1 LRRGHTAKGATR
13 YIFHGD
19 WGRLPRKHLAR
30 ALQNGGAML
39 TPRSLAAVAGTV
51 VALLFAV
58 RARADVH
65 DHDELREDVLSCEEA
80 VAHLGACCPHF
91 DPTLLRCQYHYD
103 YVQSEDAC
111 TGRVSSSTDEE
122 HPALSLDESRCI
134 RDRACGD
141 LITDGVCDRAQLAQP
156 DVDATSRTTTTA
168 ARAQVC
174 P

>member
-1 LRRGHTAKGATR
+1 VRTQREPRDAAHFRGDGE
-13 YIFHGD
+13 
-19 WGRLPRKHLAR
+19 RLPKSYLAR
-30 ALQNGGAML
+30 ALQNGGGML
-39 TPRSLAAVAGTV
+39 APRSLAAVAGTV

-80 VAHLGACCPHF
+80 VAHLDACCPHF
-91 DPTLLRCQYHYD
+91 DPTILRCQYHYD

-141 LITDGVCDRAQLAQP
+141 LTADGVCDRAQLAQP
-156 DVDATSRTTTTA
+156 DVNASSTTTTTA
-168 ARAQVC
+168 ARVPVC